1 MSAKKNKKNKKRK
14 LGSLLLLLFL
24 TIVLLT
30 TSTYAWFTSNR
41 TVTVGGL
48 DVNVSSA
55 NGLLISSTAADGSW
69 KALVEA
75 SDLEAG
81 YTVTDSESGTVANA
95 LNQLPDTMV
104 PVSTINAVTNGK
116 LTMYKGK
123 LENDVLTSTLSAE
136 NGGTTG
142 DFISFD
148 IFLKLDEAAPIYL
161 SVGSGVTSKTSSA
174 RGLQYATRMAIINE
188 GTLAAT
194 SSQYDIVTQ
203 NGGSSAIIIEPN
215 YDGHTTYG
223 IQNSAYYQ
231 KYTYGTKFEAGT
243 GNDIVSWDGVK
254 AVIDAPGI
262 DVNKTNATDNASSFS
277 TVTPTITTTE
287 AFSLSDATETPKQI
301 FSSLPAGVTKLHVYM
316 WVEGQDIDCQNN
328 ASGSDLTYLLSFTLD
343 DGTTPASGA

>member
-1 MSAKKNKKNKKRK
+1 MNTKKSKKNKKRK

-69 KALVEA
+69 KALLETA
-75 SDLEAG
+75 DLSAG
-81 YTVTDSESGTVANA
+81 YSVTSGDNTAKA
-95 LNQLPDTMV
+95 LNQLPTTMV
-104 PVSTINAVTNGK
+104 PVSTINAVTDGK

-123 LENDVLTSTLSAE
+123 LENDVLTASLSEEKA
-136 NGGTTG
+136 GSTG

-148 IFLKLDEAAPIYL
+148 VFLKLDEASPVYL
-161 SVGSGVTSKTSSA
+161 SVGSGVKSTAASS

-194 SSQYDIVTQ
+194 STQYNLVTQ
-203 NGGSSAIIIEPN
+203 NGGTSAIILEPN
-215 YDGHTTYG
+215 YDGHTSYG
-223 IQNSAYYQ
+223 IQNAAYYQ
-231 KYTYGTKFEAGT
+231 KYTYASTLTAGT
-243 GNDIVSWDGVK
+243 GNGIVSWDGIK
-254 AVIDAPGI
+254 AAIDVPGI
-262 DVNKTNATDNASSFS
+262 GINSTNATDNGTSFAK
-277 TVTPTITTTE
+277 VEPTIATTE
-287 AFSLSDATETPKQI
+287 AFSASAESEKPKLL

-343 DGTTPASGA
+343 DGTTPTA